1 MKTLWRILA
10 VAYDVVITF
19 RRQWMWIAQSF
30 VFLLGF
36 VFMFYAWGG
45 GVALKHLI
53 VAYLVTGFWG
63 IGLNV
68 AAQFIGY
75 DKFSGNFERVVCSP
89 LTPLEYILGYVL
101 GSMIFAAAQIPA
113 LVALGLLLKLPITGL
128 LLALL
133 LSIIGTFLGLSVS
146 LSILL
151 RIENPMNVS
160 AITNPL
166 YALTTAIPP
175 VYYPPTLI
183 PEQLRPIALI
193 APTSALVD
201 LGRALCGLQNF
212 YPLWASAAS
221 ITAWSIAVVLL
232 STSKMKWGE
241 L

>member
-1 MKTLWRILA
+1 MKALWRILA
-10 VAYDVVITF
+10 VAYDVLITF

-45 GVALKHLI
+45 GGALKHLI
-53 VAYLVTGFWG
+53 VASLMVGGWG
-63 IGLNV
+63 LGLNT

-75 DKFSGNFERVVCSP
+75 DKFSGNFERVICSP

-101 GSMIFAAAQIPA
+101 GSMIFAAAQIPV
-113 LVALGLLLKLPITGL
+113 LISLGLLLELPIIGL

-133 LSIIGTFLGLSVS
+133 LSIVGTFVGLFVS

-166 YALTTAIPP
+166 YALTTLIPP
-175 VYYPPTLI
+175 VYYPPMLI

-221 ITAWSIAVVLL
+221 VAAWSVVAALL
-232 STSKMKWGE
+232 SASKMKWGG

>member
-1 MKTLWRILA
+1 MKALWRILA

-30 VFLLGF
+30 VVFLGLA
-36 VFMFYAWGG
+36 FMFYAWGG
-45 GVALKHLI
+45 GGALKHLVVASLI
-53 VAYLVTGFWG
+53 VGGWG
-63 IGLNV
+63 LGLNV

-75 DKFSGNFERVVCSP
+75 DKFSGDFERVVCTP
-89 LTPLEYILGYVL
+89 LTLLEYILGYVL
-101 GSMIFAAAQIPA
+101 GSMIFAAAQTPA
-113 LVALGLLLKLPITGL
+113 LIALGLLLELPITGL

-133 LSIIGTFLGLSVS
+133 LSIVGTFIGLFVS

-160 AITNPL
+160 AVTNPL
-166 YALTTAIPP
+166 YTLTTMIPP

-183 PEQLRPIALI
+183 PEQLRLLALI

-221 ITAWSIAVVLL
+221 ITAWSIAAALL
-232 STSKMKWGE
+232 SASKMKWGE